1 MKNKTSRRDFI
12 RAAASG
18 GSEVEKSTTVLAARE
33 PEQVSAN
40 DKIQIG
46 LIGSGGMGFGDT
58 ETALEVPGVEIVAA
72 ADVYNGRLVRV
83 KEVFGNHVF
92 TTRDYREVLARP
104 DVDAVIIA
112 TPDHWHAQISIDAM
126 NAGKDV
132 YCEKPM
138 VQVVSDGHSVIQ
150 AEKATKRILQVG
162 SQGVSSIVNA
172 KARELLAAGKIG
184 KLNIV
189 EAWINRRTPI
199 DAWQYSIP
207 PDATP
212 ENIDWDRFLGKARKV
227 RFDPIRLFRWR
238 NYRDYGTGIGGD
250 LFVHLFS
257 AIHFITG
264 SNGPTR
270 VQTTGGL
277 RYWNDGRDVPD
288 MLLGIF
294 DYPETANH
302 PAFNVVLRVNFED
315 GGTDSAE
322 FPRSGFQFIGPD
334 GVMKISDGVSI
345 SRRAKPRQ
353 PGYTINTFAKAAQ
366 DEFLKEYRKQYR
378 EEPNRINDST
388 EERFDPPRRYD
399 ARYDHFVNF
408 FDAVR
413 TRKPVVEDA
422 TFGLRAAGPALV
434 SNESYFN
441 NFAYDWDP
449 VGMKMTKSDSRA
461 NGR

>member
-12 RAAASG
+12 KTAASG
-18 GSEVEKSTTVLAARE
+18 GSVVETSTTILAWEE
-33 PEQVSAN
+33 PRQVSAN
-40 DKIQIG
+40 DKIQIA

-58 ETALEVPGVEIVAA
+58 ETALRVPGTELVAA
-72 ADVYNGRLVRV
+72 ADVYDGRLTRV
-83 KEVFGNHVF
+83 KEAFGDRVF
-92 TTRDYREVLARP
+92 TTRDYHEVLARP

-138 VQVVSDGHSVIQ
+138 VQVVSDGHAVIETQ
-150 AEKATKRILQVG
+150 KKTNRVLQVG
-162 SQGVSSIVNA
+162 SQGVSSIFNA
-172 KARELLAAGKIG
+172 KAKDLLAAGKIG
-184 KLNIV
+184 KLNMV

-212 ENIDWDRFLGKARKV
+212 ERIDWDRFLGKAPKV
-227 RFDPIRLFRWR
+227 KFDPIRLFRWR

-270 VQTTGGL
+270 VQASGGL

-288 MLLGIF
+288 MLLGLY
-294 DYPETANH
+294 DYPQTANH

-315 GGTDSAE
+315 GGTETAQ
-322 FPRSGFQFIGPD
+322 FPRSGFQFVGPE
-334 GVMKISDGVSI
+334 GVMAISDGVTI
-345 SRRAKPRQ
+345 SRKAKAKE
-353 PGYTINTFAKAAQ
+353 PGYTINTFPKAVQ
-366 DEFLKEYRKQYR
+366 DAFLKDYRRQYPEDR
-378 EEPNRINDST
+378 QQINEAA
-388 EERFDPPRRYD
+388 EERYDPPRRYD

-408 FDAVR
+408 FNAVR
-413 TRKPVVEDA
+413 TRKPVVEDPV
-422 TFGLRAAGPALV
+422 FGLRAAGPALV
-434 SNESYFN
+434 TNESFFN
-441 NFAYDWDP
+441 NRVYGWDP
-449 VGMKMTKSDSRA
+449 DAMKVLK
-461 NGR
+461 